1 MRVGGIM
8 SKLTLGQILLQK
20 GFVKPQDLKQAREV
34 QIANPQK
41 SLAEILISLNVTS
54 EINILSALAQRMN
67 VPLIEGAIFVTDTD
81 IIKLVPEKVARKH
94 TIIPY
99 KMDRNKLIVAM
110 RDPSNMDAAED
121 IKMASGMDI
130 GFVLATAP
138 AINDAIEKYYANVTA
153 QKMAEDISQQE
164 AQEQAQ
170 NANNELD
177 DRVDSAPIVKMLNT
191 LVQQAFVTHASDIHI
206 EPFRDTVIIRM
217 RIDGALQEYMRI
229 TPSAHK
235 SLITRIKILSN
246 MNIAEKRIPLD
257 GRFDYTFEGELID
270 IRVSTLPTT
279 YGEKAVLRLLGT
291 AMGQDVKL
299 TDLGMLPENAEK
311 FMRVCEAP
319 NGVVLVTGPTGSGKS
334 TTLYTVLQDL
344 NKPTVNVTTIE
355 DPVEK
360 KVFGINQVQTN
371 HKAGLDFASALRSI
385 LRQDPDVVMIG
396 EIRDNETADIAM
408 RAAITGHLVLST
420 LHTNDAVSTIARLID
435 MDVPPYLVA
444 AALNGVLAQRLVRKL
459 CPKCKQKV
467 EVTEAQRNIL
477 KDPTLKECYGPV
489 GCPNCSFTGYKGR
502 TSIHEVLVVDVT
514 LRELITKNATTE
526 ELREYAQKSGMIF
539 MDENVRLKIKEG
551 ITSVDEYM
559 RTIYTV

>member
-1 MRVGGIM
+1 M

-20 GFVKPQDLKQAREV
+20 GFVKPDDLKQARNI
-34 QIANPQK
+34 QIQNPSK

-54 EINILSALAQRMN
+54 EVNILTALAERMN
-67 VPLIEGAIFVTDTD
+67 VQLLEGAIFVTDTD
-81 IIKLVPEKVARKH
+81 IIKRVPEKIARKH

-99 KMDRNKLIVAM
+99 KIDKNKLIVAM
-110 RDPSNMDAAED
+110 RDPSNMDTIED
-121 IKMASGMDI
+121 IKMAAGMDI
-130 GFVLATAP
+130 GFVLATSS

-153 QKMAEDISQQE
+153 QKMADDMSQE
-164 AQEQAQ
+164 EQQDAATQ
-170 NANNELD
+170 AANELD

-191 LVQQAFVTHASDIHI
+191 LVQQAYVTHASDIHI

-229 TPSAHK
+229 SPSAHK

-291 AMGQDVKL
+291 AMGNDVKL

-385 LRQDPDVVMIG
+385 LRQDPDIVMIG

-459 CPKCKQKV
+459 CPKCKKKV
-467 EVTEAQRNIL
+467 EVTEAQKNIL
-477 KDPTLKECYGPV
+477 KDHSITEAYGPV

-502 TSIHEVLVVDVT
+502 TSIHEVLTVDT
-514 LRELITKNATTE
+514 GLRELITKNATTE
-526 ELREYAQKSGMIF
+526 ELREYARKNGMIF
-539 MDENVRLKIKEG
+539 MDENVRIKIKEG
-551 ITSVDEYM
+551 VTSVDEYM
-559 RTIYTV
+559 RTIYTI

>member
-1 MRVGGIM
+1 M

-20 GFVKPQDLKQAREV
+20 GFVKPDDLKQARNV
-34 QIANPQK
+34 QIQNPSK

-54 EINILSALAQRMN
+54 EVNILTALAERMN
-67 VPLIEGAIFVTDTD
+67 VPLLEGAIYVTDTD
-81 IIKLVPEKVARKH
+81 IIKRVPEKIARKH

-99 KMDRNKLIVAM
+99 KIDKNKLIVAM
-110 RDPSNMDAAED
+110 RDPSNMDTIED
-121 IKMASGMDI
+121 IKMAAGMDI
-130 GFVLATAP
+130 GFVLATSA

-153 QKMAEDISQQE
+153 QKMADDMTQE
-164 AQEQAQ
+164 EQDAAAQA
-170 NANNELD
+170 ANELD

-191 LVQQAFVTHASDIHI
+191 LVQQAYVTHASDIHI

-229 TPSAHK
+229 SPSAHK

-291 AMGQDVKL
+291 AMGTDVKL

-311 FMRVCEAP
+311 FMRICEAP

-385 LRQDPDVVMIG
+385 LRQDPDIVMIG

-444 AALNGVLAQRLVRKL
+444 AAMNGVLAQRLVRRL
-459 CPKCKQKV
+459 CPKCKKKV
-467 EVTEAQRNIL
+467 EVTEAQKNIL
-477 KDPTLKECYGPV
+477 KDHSITEAYGPV

-502 TSIHEVLVVDVT
+502 TSIHEVLTIDT
-514 LRELITKNATTE
+514 GLRELITKNATTE
-526 ELREYAQKSGMIF
+526 ELREYAKKSGMIF
-539 MDENVRLKIKEG
+539 MDENVRIKIKEG
-551 ITSVDEYM
+551 VTSVDEYM
-559 RTIYTV
+559 RTIYTI

>member
-1 MRVGGIM
+1 M
-8 SKLTLGQILLQK
+8 T
-20 GFVKPQDLKQAREV
+20 
-34 QIANPQK
+34 NPSK
-41 SLAEILISLNVTS
+41 SLAEILISLNVTT
-54 EINILSALAQRMN
+54 ELNILSALSERMN
-67 VPLIEGAIFVTDTD
+67 VPLLEGAIFITDTD
-81 IIKLVPEKVARKH
+81 IIKLVSEKVARKY

-99 KMDRNKLIVAM
+99 KLEKNKLIIAM
-110 RDPSNMDAAED
+110 RDPSNMDAIED
-121 IKMASGMDI
+121 IKMASGKDI
-130 GFVLATAP
+130 GFVLATSA
-138 AINDAIEKYYANVTA
+138 AIGDAIEKYYANVTA
-153 QKMAEDISQQE
+153 QKMADDMTQE
-164 AQEQAQ
+164 EEE
-170 NANNELD
+170 NNVNQVNEMD

-191 LVQQAFVTHASDIHI
+191 LIQQAFSTHASDIHI

-229 TPSAHK
+229 SPSAHRN
-235 SLITRIKILSN
+235 LITRIKILSN

-257 GRFDYTFEGELID
+257 GRFDYTFDGELID

-291 AMGQDVKL
+291 AMGSDVKL
-299 TDLGMLPENAEK
+299 TDLGMLPQNAEK

-385 LRQDPDVVMIG
+385 LRQDPDIVMIG

-420 LHTNDAVSTIARLID
+420 LHTNDAVSTVARLID
-435 MDVPPYLVA
+435 MEVPPYLVA
-444 AALNGVLAQRLVRKL
+444 AALNGVLAQRLVRRL
-459 CPKCKQKV
+459 CPKCKTKV
-467 EVTEAQRNIL
+467 QVTEAQKNIL
-477 KDPTLKECYGPV
+477 KDHSITECYGPV

-502 TSIHEVLVVDVT
+502 TSIHEVLTVDVG

-526 ELREYAQKSGMIF
+526 ELREYAKKTGMIF
-539 MDENVRLKIKEG
+539 MDENVRIKIKEG
-551 ITSVDEYM
+551 VTSIDEYM
-559 RTIYTV
+559 RTIYSI

>member
-1 MRVGGIM
+1 M

-20 GFVKPQDLKQAREV
+20 GFVKPDDLKKARNI
-34 QIANPQK
+34 QIQNPSK

-54 EINILSALAQRMN
+54 EVNILTALAERMN
-67 VPLIEGAIFVTDTD
+67 VQLIEGAIYVTDTD
-81 IIKLVPEKVARKH
+81 IIKRVPEKIARKH

-99 KMDRNKLIVAM
+99 KIDKNKLIVAM
-110 RDPSNMDAAED
+110 RDPSNMDTVED
-121 IKMASGMDI
+121 IKMAAGMDI
-130 GFVLATAP
+130 GFVLATES

-153 QKMAEDISQQE
+153 QRMADDMSQEEQDAA
-164 AQEQAQ
+164 AQA
-170 NANNELD
+170 ANELD

-191 LVQQAFVTHASDIHI
+191 LVQQAYVTHASDIHI

-229 TPSAHK
+229 SPSAHK

-291 AMGQDVKL
+291 AMGTDVKL

-344 NKPTVNVTTIE
+344 NKPTVNITTIE

-385 LRQDPDVVMIG
+385 LRQDPDIVMIG

-444 AALNGVLAQRLVRKL
+444 AAMNGVLAQRLVRKL
-459 CPKCKQKV
+459 CPKCKKKV
-467 EVTEAQRNIL
+467 EVTEAQKNIL
-477 KDPTLKECYGPV
+477 KDHTITEAYGPV

-502 TSIHEVLVVDVT
+502 TSIHEVLTVDT
-514 LRELITKNATTE
+514 GLRELITKNATTE
-526 ELREYAQKSGMIF
+526 ELREYAKNKGMIF
-539 MDENVRLKIKEG
+539 MDENVRIKIKEG
-551 ITSVDEYM
+551 LTSVDEYM
-559 RTIYTV
+559 RTIYTI

>member
-1 MRVGGIM
+1 M

-20 GFVKPQDLKQAREV
+20 HFVKPQELKQARDI
-34 QIANPQK
+34 QMSNPSK

-54 EINILSALAQRMN
+54 EVNILTALAERMN
-67 VPLIEGAIFVTDTD
+67 VPLLEGTIYVTDTD
-81 IIKLVPEKVARKH
+81 IIKRVPEKIARKY

-99 KMDRNKLIVAM
+99 KIDKNKLIVAM

-121 IKMASGMDI
+121 IKMAAGMDI
-130 GFVLATAP
+130 GFVLATST

-153 QKMAEDISQQE
+153 QKMADDMTQEEQQDAA
-164 AQEQAQ
+164 AQA
-170 NANNELD
+170 ANELD

-191 LVQQAFVTHASDIHI
+191 LVQQAYVTHASDIHI

-229 TPSAHK
+229 SPSAHK

-291 AMGQDVKL
+291 AMGNDVKL

-385 LRQDPDVVMIG
+385 LRQDPDIVMIG

-420 LHTNDAVSTIARLID
+420 LHTNDACSTIARLVD

-444 AALNGVLAQRLVRKL
+444 AAMNGILAQRLVRKL
-459 CPKCKQKV
+459 CPKCKKLV
-467 EVTEAQRNIL
+467 EVTEAQKNIL
-477 KDPTLKECYGPV
+477 KDHTITEAYGPV
-489 GCPNCSFTGYKGR
+489 GCPDCSFTGYKGR
-502 TSIHEVLVVDVT
+502 TSIHEVLVVDT
-514 LRELITKNATTE
+514 GLRELITKNATTE
-526 ELREYAQKSGMIF
+526 ELREYSARNGMIF
-539 MDENVRLKIKEG
+539 MDENVRIKIKEG
-551 ITSVDEYM
+551 VTSVEEYM
-559 RTIYTV
+559 RTIYTI

>member
-1 MRVGGIM
+1 M

-20 GFVKPQDLKQAREV
+20 GFVKPDDLKQARNV
-34 QIANPQK
+34 QIQNPSK

-54 EINILSALAQRMN
+54 EVNILTALAERMN
-67 VPLIEGAIFVTDTD
+67 VQLLEGAIYVTDTD
-81 IIKLVPEKVARKH
+81 IIKRVPEKIARKH

-99 KMDRNKLIVAM
+99 KIDKNKLIVAM
-110 RDPSNMDAAED
+110 RDPSNMDTIED
-121 IKMASGMDI
+121 IKMAAGMDI
-130 GFVLATAP
+130 GFVLATSA

-153 QKMAEDISQQE
+153 QKMADDMSQEEQDAA
-164 AQEQAQ
+164 AQA
-170 NANNELD
+170 ANELLD

-191 LVQQAFVTHASDIHI
+191 LVQQAYVTHASDIHI

-229 TPSAHK
+229 SPSAHK

-291 AMGQDVKL
+291 AMGTDVKL

-385 LRQDPDVVMIG
+385 LRQDPDIVMIG

-444 AALNGVLAQRLVRKL
+444 AAMNGVLAQRLVRKL
-459 CPKCKQKV
+459 CPKCKKKV
-467 EVTEAQRNIL
+467 EVTEAQKNIL
-477 KDPTLKECYGPV
+477 KDHSIKEAYGPV

-502 TSIHEVLVVDVT
+502 TSIHEVLTVDT
-514 LRELITKNATTE
+514 GLRELITKNATTE
-526 ELREYAQKSGMIF
+526 ELREYAKKTGMIF
-539 MDENVRLKIKEG
+539 MDENVRIKIKEG
-551 ITSVDEYM
+551 VTSVDEYM
-559 RTIYTV
+559 RTIYTI

>member
-1 MRVGGIM
+1 M

-20 GFVKPQDLKQAREV
+20 GFVKPDDLKQARNV
-34 QIANPQK
+34 QIQNPSK

-54 EINILSALAQRMN
+54 EVNILTALAERMN
-67 VPLIEGAIFVTDTD
+67 VQLLEGAIYVTDTD
-81 IIKLVPEKVARKH
+81 IIKRVPEKIARKH

-99 KMDRNKLIVAM
+99 KIDKNKLIVAM
-110 RDPSNMDAAED
+110 RDPSNMDTIED
-121 IKMASGMDI
+121 IKMAAGMDI
-130 GFVLATAP
+130 GFVLATSA

-153 QKMAEDISQQE
+153 QKMADDMSQEEQDAA
-164 AQEQAQ
+164 AQA
-170 NANNELD
+170 ANELLD

-191 LVQQAFVTHASDIHI
+191 LVQQAYVTHASDIHI

-229 TPSAHK
+229 SPSAHK

-291 AMGQDVKL
+291 AMGTDVKL

-385 LRQDPDVVMIG
+385 LRQDPDIVMIG

-444 AALNGVLAQRLVRKL
+444 AAMNGVLAQRLVRRL
-459 CPKCKQKV
+459 CPKCKKKV
-467 EVTEAQRNIL
+467 EVTEAQKNIL
-477 KDPTLKECYGPV
+477 KDHSIKEAYGPV

-502 TSIHEVLVVDVT
+502 TSIHEVLTVDT
-514 LRELITKNATTE
+514 GLRELITKNATTE
-526 ELREYAQKSGMIF
+526 ELREYAKKNGMIF
-539 MDENVRLKIKEG
+539 MDENVRIKIKEG
-551 ITSVDEYM
+551 VTSVDEYM
-559 RTIYTV
+559 RTIYTI

>member
-1 MRVGGIM
+1 M

-20 GFVKPQDLKQAREV
+20 GFVKPDDLKQARNV
-34 QIANPQK
+34 QIQNPSK

-54 EINILSALAQRMN
+54 EVNILTALAERMN
-67 VPLIEGAIFVTDTD
+67 VQLLEGAIYVTDTD
-81 IIKLVPEKVARKH
+81 IIKRVPEKIARKH

-99 KMDRNKLIVAM
+99 KIDKNKLIVAM
-110 RDPSNMDAAED
+110 RDPSNMDTIED
-121 IKMASGMDI
+121 IKMAAGMDI
-130 GFVLATAP
+130 GFVLATSS

-153 QKMAEDISQQE
+153 QKMADDMSQEEQQE
-164 AQEQAQ
+164 AAA
-170 NANNELD
+170 NAANELD

-191 LVQQAFVTHASDIHI
+191 LVQQAYVTHASDIHI

-229 TPSAHK
+229 SPSAHK

-291 AMGQDVKL
+291 AMGTDIKL

-385 LRQDPDVVMIG
+385 LRQDPDIVMIG

-444 AALNGVLAQRLVRKL
+444 AAMNGVLAQRLVRKL
-459 CPKCKQKV
+459 CPKCKKKV
-467 EVTEAQRNIL
+467 EVTEAQKNIL
-477 KDPTLKECYGPV
+477 KDHSIKEAYGPV

-502 TSIHEVLVVDVT
+502 TSIHEVLTVDT
-514 LRELITKNATTE
+514 GLRELITKNATTE
-526 ELREYAQKSGMIF
+526 ELREYAKKNGMIF
-539 MDENVRLKIKEG
+539 MDENVRIKIKEG
-551 ITSVDEYM
+551 VTSVDEYM
-559 RTIYTV
+559 RTIYTI

>member
-1 MRVGGIM
+1 M

-20 GFVKPQDLKQAREV
+20 GYVKPVDLKQAREV
-34 QIANPQK
+34 QIANPSK

-54 EINILSALAQRMN
+54 EVNILSALAERMN
-67 VPLIEGAIFVTDTD
+67 VPLLEGSIYVTDTD
-81 IIKLVPEKVARKH
+81 IIKRVPEKIARKH

-99 KMDRNKLIVAM
+99 KIDRNKLIVAM

-121 IKMASGMDI
+121 IKMAAGMDI
-130 GFVLATAP
+130 GFVLATES

-153 QKMAEDISQQE
+153 QKMADDINQEEQDAASQ
-164 AQEQAQ
+164 AA
-170 NANNELD
+170 NELD

-191 LVQQAFVTHASDIHI
+191 LVQQAYITHASDIHI

-229 TPSAHK
+229 SPSAHK

-291 AMGQDVKL
+291 AMGNDVKL

-385 LRQDPDVVMIG
+385 LRQDPDIVMIG

-444 AALNGVLAQRLVRKL
+444 AAMNGVLAQRLVRKL
-459 CPKCKQKV
+459 CPKCKKKV
-467 EVTEAQRNIL
+467 AVTEAQKNIL
-477 KDPTLKECYGPV
+477 KDHTITEAYAAV
-489 GCPNCSFTGYKGR
+489 GCPSCSFTGYKGR
-502 TSIHEVLVVDVT
+502 TSIHEVLTVDT
-514 LRELITKNATTE
+514 GLRELITKNATTE
-526 ELREYAQKSGMIF
+526 ELREYAAKNGMIF
-539 MDENVRLKIKEG
+539 MDENVRIKIREG
-551 ITSVDEYM
+551 LTSVDEYM
-559 RTIYTV
+559 RTIYTI

>member
-1 MRVGGIM
+1 M

-20 GFVKPQDLKQAREV
+20 GYVKPQDLKQARDV
-34 QIANPQK
+34 QIANPSK

-54 EINILSALAQRMN
+54 EVNILSALAERMN
-67 VPLIEGAIFVTDTD
+67 VPLIEGAIYVTDTD

-99 KMDRNKLIVAM
+99 KIDKNKLIVAM

-153 QKMAEDISQQE
+153 QKMADDMSSE
-164 AQEQAQ
+164 EQDAATQ
-170 NANNELD
+170 AANELD

-191 LVQQAFVTHASDIHI
+191 LVQQAYVTHASDIHI

-229 TPSAHK
+229 SPSAHK

-291 AMGQDVKL
+291 AMGNDVKL

-311 FMRVCEAP
+311 FMRICEAP

-385 LRQDPDVVMIG
+385 LRQDPDIVMIG

-444 AALNGVLAQRLVRKL
+444 AAMNGILAQRLVRRL
-459 CPKCKQKV
+459 CPKCKKKV
-467 EVTEAQRNIL
+467 PVTEAQKNIL
-477 KDPTLKECYGPV
+477 KDHSITEAYGPV

-502 TSIHEVLVVDVT
+502 TSIHEVLTVDT
-514 LRELITKNATTE
+514 GLRELITKNATTE
-526 ELREYAQKSGMIF
+526 ELRAYAQKQGMIF
-539 MDENVRLKIKEG
+539 MDENVRIKIKEG
-551 ITSVDEYM
+551 VTSVDEYM
-559 RTIYTV
+559 RTIYTI

>member
-1 MRVGGIM
+1 M

-20 GFVKPQDLKQAREV
+20 GFVKPQDLKQAREL
-34 QIANPQK
+34 QIANPSK
-41 SLAEILISLNVTS
+41 SLAEILISLNVTG
-54 EINILSALAQRMN
+54 EVNILSALAERMG
-67 VPLIEGAIFVTDTD
+67 VPLLEGSIFITDTD

-99 KMDRNKLIVAM
+99 KVDKNKLIVAM
-110 RDPSNMDAAED
+110 RDPSNMDAIED
-121 IKMASGMDI
+121 IKMASGMDV

-153 QKMAEDISQQE
+153 QKMADDMSQEEEQE
-164 AQEQAQ
+164 N
-170 NANNELD
+170 NANALNEMD

-191 LVQQAFVTHASDIHI
+191 LIQQAFTTHASDIHI
-206 EPFRDTVIIRM
+206 EPFRDTVLIRM

-229 TPSAHK
+229 SPSAHK
-235 SLITRIKILSN
+235 NLITRIKILSN

-257 GRFDYTFEGELID
+257 GRFDYTYEGELID

-291 AMGQDVKL
+291 AMGQDIKL
-299 TDLGMLPENAEK
+299 TDLGMLPQNAEK

-385 LRQDPDVVMIG
+385 LRQDPDIVMIG

-420 LHTNDAVSTIARLID
+420 LHTNDAVSTVARLID

-459 CPKCKQKV
+459 CPKCKKKV
-467 EVTEAQRNIL
+467 EVTPAQRNIL
-477 KDPTLKECYGPV
+477 KDPSITECYGPV

-502 TSIHEVLVVDVT
+502 TSIHEVLMVDT
-514 LRELITKNATTE
+514 GMRELITKNATTE
-526 ELREYAQKSGMIF
+526 ELRDYAKKEGMIF
-539 MDENVRLKIKEG
+539 MDENVRIKIKEG
-551 ITSVDEYM
+551 VTSVDEYM
-559 RTIYTV
+559 RTIYTI

>member
-1 MRVGGIM
+1 M

-20 GFVKPQDLKQAREV
+20 GYVKPQDLKQAREV
-34 QIANPQK
+34 QINNNKENK
-41 SLAEILISLNVTS
+41 SLAEILIALNVTS
-54 EINILSALAQRMN
+54 EENILRALAERMN
-67 VPLIEGAIFVTDTD
+67 VPLLEGTIYVTDTD
-81 IIKLVPEKVARKH
+81 IIKLVPEKLARKYLV
-94 TIIPY
+94 IPY
-99 KMDRNKLIVAM
+99 KIDRNKLIIAM
-110 RDPSNMDAAED
+110 RDPANMDALED
-121 IKMASGMDI
+121 IKMASGMEI
-130 GFVLATAP
+130 GFVLATSA
-138 AINDAIEKYYANVTA
+138 AINDAIEKYYANVKA
-153 QKMAEDISQQE
+153 QKMAEDMSQEDQSAA
-164 AQEQAQ
+164 AQA
-170 NANNELD
+170 ANELE

-229 TPSAHK
+229 SPSAHK

-291 AMGQDVKL
+291 AMGSDVKL

-385 LRQDPDVVMIG
+385 LRQDPDIVMIG

-444 AALNGVLAQRLVRKL
+444 AAMNGVLAQRLVRKL
-459 CPKCKQKV
+459 CPKCKKMQP
-467 EVTEAQRNIL
+467 VTEAQKNIL
-477 KDPTLKECYGPV
+477 KDHTITEAYAPV

-502 TSIHEVLVVDVT
+502 TSIHEVLTVDT
-514 LRELITKNATTE
+514 GLRELITKNATTE
-526 ELREYAQKSGMIF
+526 ELRAYAKEHGMIF

-551 ITSVDEYM
+551 ITSVEEYM
-559 RTIYTV
+559 RTIYTI

>member
-1 MRVGGIM
+1 M

-20 GFVKPQDLKQAREV
+20 GYVKPQDLKQARDV
-34 QIANPQK
+34 QVANPSK

-54 EINILSALAQRMN
+54 EVNILSALAERMN
-67 VPLIEGAIFVTDTD
+67 VPLLEGAIYVADTD

-99 KMDRNKLIVAM
+99 KIDKNKLIVAM

-121 IKMASGMDI
+121 IKMAAGMDI

-153 QKMAEDISQQE
+153 QKMADDMAGEEQQDAA
-164 AQEQAQ
+164 AQA
-170 NANNELD
+170 ANELD

-191 LVQQAFVTHASDIHI
+191 LVQQAYVTHASDIHI

-229 TPSAHK
+229 SPAAHK

-291 AMGQDVKL
+291 AMGQDIKL

-385 LRQDPDVVMIG
+385 LRQDPDIVMIG

-444 AALNGVLAQRLVRKL
+444 AAMNGVLAQRLVRKL

-467 EVTEAQRNIL
+467 QVTEAQKNIL
-477 KDPTLKECYGPV
+477 KDHSITEAYGPV

-502 TSIHEVLVVDVT
+502 TSIHEVLMLDT
-514 LRELITKNATTE
+514 GMREMITKNATTE
-526 ELREYAQKSGMIF
+526 ELREYAKKTGMIF
-539 MDENVRLKIKEG
+539 MDENVRIKIKEG
-551 ITSVDEYM
+551 VTSVEEYM
-559 RTIYTV
+559 RTIYTI

>member
-1 MRVGGIM
+1 M

-20 GFVKPQDLKQAREV
+20 GFVKPDDLKQARNV
-34 QIANPQK
+34 QIQNPSK

-54 EINILSALAQRMN
+54 EVNILTALAERMN
-67 VPLIEGAIFVTDTD
+67 VQLLEGAIYVTDTD
-81 IIKLVPEKVARKH
+81 IIKRVPEKIARKH

-99 KMDRNKLIVAM
+99 KIDKNKLIVAM
-110 RDPSNMDAAED
+110 RDPSNMDTIED
-121 IKMASGMDI
+121 IKMAAGMDI
-130 GFVLATAP
+130 GFVLATSS

-153 QKMAEDISQQE
+153 QKMADDMSQEEQQDAA
-164 AQEQAQ
+164 AQA
-170 NANNELD
+170 ANELD

-191 LVQQAFVTHASDIHI
+191 LVQQAYVTHASDIHI

-229 TPSAHK
+229 SPSAHK

-291 AMGQDVKL
+291 AMGADVKL

-385 LRQDPDVVMIG
+385 LRQDPDIVMIG

-444 AALNGVLAQRLVRKL
+444 AAMNGVLAQRLVRKL
-459 CPKCKQKV
+459 CPKCKKKV
-467 EVTEAQRNIL
+467 EVTEAQKNIL
-477 KDPTLKECYGPV
+477 KDHSIKEAYGPV

-502 TSIHEVLVVDVT
+502 TSIHEVLTVDT
-514 LRELITKNATTE
+514 GLRELITKNATTE
-526 ELREYAQKSGMIF
+526 ELREYARKTGMIF
-539 MDENVRLKIKEG
+539 MDENVRIKIKEG
-551 ITSVDEYM
+551 VTSVDEYM
-559 RTIYTV
+559 RTIYTI

>member
-1 MRVGGIM
+1 M

-20 GFVKPQDLKQAREV
+20 GYVKPQDLKQAREL
-34 QIANPQK
+34 QIANPSK
-41 SLAEILISLNVTS
+41 SLAEILISMNVTT
-54 EINILSALAQRMN
+54 ELNILSALSERMG
-67 VPLIEGAIFVTDTD
+67 VQLIEGSIFITDTD

-99 KMDRNKLIVAM
+99 KVDKNTLIVAM
-110 RDPSNMDAAED
+110 RDPSNMDAIED
-121 IKMASGMDI
+121 IKMASGMDV

-153 QKMAEDISQQE
+153 QKMADDMTPEEQQE
-164 AQEQAQ
+164 
-170 NANNELD
+170 NAANALNEMD

-191 LVQQAFVTHASDIHI
+191 LIQQAYTTHASDIHI
-206 EPFRDTVIIRM
+206 EPFRDTVLIRM

-229 TPSAHK
+229 SPSAHRN
-235 SLITRIKILSN
+235 LITRIKILSN

-291 AMGQDVKL
+291 AMGQDIKL
-299 TDLGMLPENAEK
+299 TDLGMLPQNAEK

-385 LRQDPDVVMIG
+385 LRQDPDIVMIG

-420 LHTNDAVSTIARLID
+420 LHTNDAVSTVARLID

-459 CPKCKQKV
+459 CPKCKKKI
-467 EVTEAQRNIL
+467 EVTPAQRNIL
-477 KDPTLKECYGPV
+477 KDPNLTECYGAV

-502 TSIHEVLVVDVT
+502 TSIHEVLVVDT
-514 LRELITKNATTE
+514 GMRELITKNATTE
-526 ELREYAQKSGMIF
+526 ELREYAKKEGMIF
-539 MDENVRLKIKEG
+539 MDENVRIKIREG
-551 ITSVDEYM
+551 VTSVDEYM
-559 RTIYTV
+559 RTIYTI

>member
-1 MRVGGIM
+1 M

-20 GFVKPQDLKQAREV
+20 GYVKPQDLKQAREL
-34 QIANPQK
+34 QIANPSK
-41 SLAEILISLNVTS
+41 SLAEILISMNVTT
-54 EINILSALAQRMN
+54 ELNILSALSERMG
-67 VPLIEGAIFVTDTD
+67 VQLIEGSIFITDTD

-99 KMDRNKLIVAM
+99 KVDKNKLIVAM
-110 RDPSNMDAAED
+110 RDPSNMDAIED
-121 IKMASGMDI
+121 IKMASGMDV

-153 QKMAEDISQQE
+153 QKMADDMTQEEQQE
-164 AQEQAQ
+164 
-170 NANNELD
+170 NAANALNEMD

-191 LVQQAFVTHASDIHI
+191 LIQQAYTTHASDIHI
-206 EPFRDTVIIRM
+206 EPFRDTVLIRM

-229 TPSAHK
+229 SPSAHRN
-235 SLITRIKILSN
+235 LITRIKILSN

-291 AMGQDVKL
+291 AMGQDIKL
-299 TDLGMLPENAEK
+299 TDLGMLPQNAEK

-385 LRQDPDVVMIG
+385 LRQDPDIVMIG

-420 LHTNDAVSTIARLID
+420 LHTNDAVSTVARLID

-459 CPKCKQKV
+459 CPKCKKKI
-467 EVTEAQRNIL
+467 EVTPAQRNIL
-477 KDPTLKECYGPV
+477 KDPNLTECYGAV

-502 TSIHEVLVVDVT
+502 TSIHEVLVVDT
-514 LRELITKNATTE
+514 GMRELITKNATTE
-526 ELREYAQKSGMIF
+526 ELREYAKKEGMIF
-539 MDENVRLKIKEG
+539 MDENVRIKIREG
-551 ITSVDEYM
+551 VTSVDEYM
-559 RTIYTV
+559 RTIYTI

>member
-1 MRVGGIM
+1 M

-20 GFVKPQDLKQAREV
+20 GYVKPEHLKQAREV
-34 QIANPQK
+34 QIANPSK
-41 SLAEILISLNVTS
+41 SLAEILISLNVTA
-54 EINILSALAQRMN
+54 EINILTALSERMN
-67 VPLIEGAIFVTDTD
+67 VPLVEGTIYLNDTD

-94 TIIPY
+94 VILPY
-99 KMDRNKLIVAM
+99 KEENGKLIIAM

-121 IKMASGMDI
+121 VKMASGKEV
-130 GFVLATAP
+130 GFVLATEAS
-138 AINDAIEKYYANVTA
+138 ILDAIDKYYASATV
-153 QKMAEDISQQE
+153 QKMADDLNEEEESQN
-164 AQEQAQ
+164 Q
-170 NANNELD
+170 NVSDVD

-191 LVQQAFVTHASDIHI
+191 LVQQAYITHASDIHI
-206 EPFRDTVIIRM
+206 EPFRETVIIRM

-229 TPSAHK
+229 TPATHK

-257 GRFDYTFEGELID
+257 GRFDYTFDGQLID

-291 AMGQDVKL
+291 AMGSDIKL
-299 TDLGMLPENAEK
+299 TDLGMLPQNVEK
-311 FMRVCEAP
+311 FTKVCDAP

-444 AALNGVLAQRLVRKL
+444 AALNGVLAQRLIRKL
-459 CPKCKQKV
+459 CPKCKKIV
-467 EVTEAQRNIL
+467 EVTDAQRATLHDPNL
-477 KDPTLKECYGPV
+477 KQAYGPV
-489 GCPNCSFTGYKGR
+489 GCPNCGFTGYKGR
-502 TSIHEVLVVDVT
+502 TSIHEVLMVDT
-514 LRELITKNATTE
+514 QLRDMITKNCTTE
-526 ELREYAQKSGMIF
+526 ELREYAKKSGMIF
-539 MDENVRLKIKEG
+539 MDENVRIKIREG
-551 ITSVDEYM
+551 VTSIEEYM
-559 RTIYTV
+559 RTIYTIG

>member
-1 MRVGGIM
+1 M

-20 GFVKPQDLKQAREV
+20 GYVKPQDLKQAREL
-34 QIANPQK
+34 QIANPSK
-41 SLAEILISLNVTS
+41 SLAEILISMNVTT
-54 EINILSALAQRMN
+54 ELNILSALSERMG
-67 VPLIEGAIFVTDTD
+67 VQLIEGSIFITDTD

-99 KMDRNKLIVAM
+99 KVDKNKLIVAM
-110 RDPSNMDAAED
+110 RDPSNMDAIED
-121 IKMASGMDI
+121 IKMASGMDV

-153 QKMAEDISQQE
+153 QKMADDMTQEEQQE
-164 AQEQAQ
+164 
-170 NANNELD
+170 NAANALNEMD

-191 LVQQAFVTHASDIHI
+191 LIQQAYTTHASDIHI
-206 EPFRDTVIIRM
+206 EPFRDTVLIRM

-229 TPSAHK
+229 SPSAHRN
-235 SLITRIKILSN
+235 LITRIKILSN

-299 TDLGMLPENAEK
+299 TDLGMLPQNAEK

-385 LRQDPDVVMIG
+385 LRQDPDIVMIG

-420 LHTNDAVSTIARLID
+420 LHTNDAVSTVARLID

-459 CPKCKQKV
+459 CPKCKKKI
-467 EVTEAQRNIL
+467 EVTPAQRNIL
-477 KDPTLKECYGPV
+477 KDPNLTECYGAV

-502 TSIHEVLVVDVT
+502 TSIHEVLVVDT
-514 LRELITKNATTE
+514 GMRELITKNATTE
-526 ELREYAQKSGMIF
+526 ELREYAKKEGMIF
-539 MDENVRLKIKEG
+539 MDENVRIKIREG
-551 ITSVDEYM
+551 VTSVDEYM
-559 RTIYTV
+559 RTIYTI

>member
-1 MRVGGIM
+1 M

-20 GFVKPQDLKQAREV
+20 GYVKPQDLKQARDV
-34 QIANPQK
+34 QIANPSK

-54 EINILSALAQRMN
+54 EVNILSALAERMN
-67 VPLIEGAIFVTDTD
+67 VPLIEGAIYVTDTD

-99 KMDRNKLIVAM
+99 KIDKNKLIVAM

-153 QKMAEDISQQE
+153 QKMADDMSSE
-164 AQEQAQ
+164 EQDAATQ
-170 NANNELD
+170 AANELD

-191 LVQQAFVTHASDIHI
+191 LVQQAYVTHASDIHI

-229 TPSAHK
+229 SPSAHK

-291 AMGQDVKL
+291 AMGNDVKL

-311 FMRVCEAP
+311 FMRICEAP

-385 LRQDPDVVMIG
+385 LRQDPDIVMIG

-444 AALNGVLAQRLVRKL
+444 AAMNGVLAQRLVRKL
-459 CPKCKQKV
+459 CPKCKKKV
-467 EVTEAQRNIL
+467 EVTEAQKNIL
-477 KDPTLKECYGPV
+477 KDHSITEAYGPV

-502 TSIHEVLVVDVT
+502 TSIHEVLTVDT
-514 LRELITKNATTE
+514 GLRELITKNATTE
-526 ELREYAQKSGMIF
+526 ELRAYAQKQGMIF
-539 MDENVRLKIKEG
+539 MDENVRIKIKEG
-551 ITSVDEYM
+551 VTSVDEYM
-559 RTIYTV
+559 RTIYTI

>member
-1 MRVGGIM
+1 M

-20 GFVKPQDLKQAREV
+20 GFVKPADLKQAREV
-34 QIANPQK
+34 QIANPSK

-54 EINILSALAQRMN
+54 EVNILSALAERMN
-67 VPLIEGAIFVTDTD
+67 VPLIEGAIYVTDTD

-99 KMDRNKLIVAM
+99 KIDKNKLIVAM

-121 IKMASGMDI
+121 IKMAAGMDI
-130 GFVLATAP
+130 GFVLATEP

-153 QKMAEDISQQE
+153 QKMAEDMNAEEQS
-164 AQEQAQ
+164 AQAQ
-170 NANNELD
+170 AANELD

-191 LVQQAFVTHASDIHI
+191 LIQQAYVTHASDIHI

-229 TPSAHK
+229 SPSAHK

-291 AMGQDVKL
+291 AMGTDVKL

-385 LRQDPDVVMIG
+385 LRQDPDIVMIG

-420 LHTNDAVSTIARLID
+420 LHTNDAVSTIARLVD

-444 AALNGVLAQRLVRKL
+444 AAMNGILAQRLVRKL
-459 CPKCKQKV
+459 CPKCKKKV
-467 EVTEAQRNIL
+467 EVTEAQKNIL
-477 KDPTLKECYGPV
+477 KDHTITEAYGPV

-502 TSIHEVLVVDVT
+502 TSIHEVLVIDT
-514 LRELITKNATTE
+514 GMREMITKNATTE
-526 ELREYAQKSGMIF
+526 ELREYAKSTGMIF
-539 MDENVRLKIKEG
+539 MDENVRIKIKEG
-551 ITSVDEYM
+551 VTSVDEYM
-559 RTIYTV
+559 RTIYTI

>member
-1 MRVGGIM
+1 M

-20 GFVKPQDLKQAREV
+20 GFVKPDDLKQARNV
-34 QIANPQK
+34 QIQNPSK

-54 EINILSALAQRMN
+54 EVNILTALAERMN
-67 VPLIEGAIFVTDTD
+67 VQLLEGAIYVTDTD
-81 IIKLVPEKVARKH
+81 IIKRVPEKIARKH

-99 KMDRNKLIVAM
+99 KIDKNKLIVAM
-110 RDPSNMDAAED
+110 RDPSNMDTIED
-121 IKMASGMDI
+121 IKLAAGMDI
-130 GFVLATAP
+130 GFVLATSS

-153 QKMAEDISQQE
+153 QKMADDMSQEEQQE
-164 AQEQAQ
+164 AAA
-170 NANNELD
+170 NAANELD

-191 LVQQAFVTHASDIHI
+191 LVQQAYVTHASDIHI

-229 TPSAHK
+229 SPSAHK

-291 AMGQDVKL
+291 AMGTDVKL

-385 LRQDPDVVMIG
+385 LRQDPDIVMIG

-444 AALNGVLAQRLVRKL
+444 AAMNGVLAQRLVRKL
-459 CPKCKQKV
+459 CPKCKKKV
-467 EVTEAQRNIL
+467 EVTEAQKNIL
-477 KDPTLKECYGPV
+477 KDHSIKEAYGPV

-502 TSIHEVLVVDVT
+502 TSIHEVLTVDT
-514 LRELITKNATTE
+514 GLRELITKNATTE
-526 ELREYAQKSGMIF
+526 ELREYARKNGMIF
-539 MDENVRLKIKEG
+539 MDENVRIKIKEG
-551 ITSVDEYM
+551 VTSVDEYM
-559 RTIYTV
+559 RTIYTI

>member
-1 MRVGGIM
+1 M

-20 GFVKPQDLKQAREV
+20 GYVKPQDLKQARDV
-34 QIANPQK
+34 QIANPSK

-54 EINILSALAQRMN
+54 EVNILSALAERMN
-67 VPLIEGAIFVTDTD
+67 VPLIEGAIYVTDTD

-99 KMDRNKLIVAM
+99 KIDKNKLIVAM

-153 QKMAEDISQQE
+153 QKMADDMSSE
-164 AQEQAQ
+164 EQDAATQ
-170 NANNELD
+170 AANELD

-191 LVQQAFVTHASDIHI
+191 LVQQAYVTHASDIHI

-229 TPSAHK
+229 SPSAHK

-291 AMGQDVKL
+291 AMGNDVKL

-311 FMRVCEAP
+311 FMRICEAP

-385 LRQDPDVVMIG
+385 LRQDPDIVMIG

-444 AALNGVLAQRLVRKL
+444 AAMNGVLAQRLVRKL
-459 CPKCKQKV
+459 CPKCKKKV
-467 EVTEAQRNIL
+467 EVTEAQKNIL
-477 KDPTLKECYGPV
+477 KDHSITEAYGPV

-502 TSIHEVLVVDVT
+502 TSIHEVLTVDT
-514 LRELITKNATTE
+514 GLRELITKNATTE
-526 ELREYAQKSGMIF
+526 ELRAYAQKKGMIF
-539 MDENVRLKIKEG
+539 MDENVRIKIKEG
-551 ITSVDEYM
+551 VTSVDEYM
-559 RTIYTV
+559 RTIYTI

>member
-1 MRVGGIM
+1 M

-20 GFVKPQDLKQAREV
+20 GFVKPDDLKQARNV
-34 QIANPQK
+34 QIQNPSK

-54 EINILSALAQRMN
+54 EVNILTALAERMN
-67 VPLIEGAIFVTDTD
+67 VQLLEGAIYVTDTD
-81 IIKLVPEKVARKH
+81 IIKRVPEKIARKH

-99 KMDRNKLIVAM
+99 KIDKNKLIVAM
-110 RDPSNMDAAED
+110 RDPSNMDTIED
-121 IKMASGMDI
+121 IKMAAGMDI
-130 GFVLATAP
+130 GFVLATSS

-153 QKMAEDISQQE
+153 QKMADDMSQEEQDAA
-164 AQEQAQ
+164 AQA
-170 NANNELD
+170 ANELD

-191 LVQQAFVTHASDIHI
+191 LVQQAYVTHASDIHI

-229 TPSAHK
+229 SPSAHK

-291 AMGQDVKL
+291 AMGTDVKL

-385 LRQDPDVVMIG
+385 LRQDPDIVMIG

-444 AALNGVLAQRLVRKL
+444 AAMNGVLAQRLVRKL
-459 CPKCKQKV
+459 CPKCKKKV
-467 EVTEAQRNIL
+467 EVTEAQKNIL
-477 KDPTLKECYGPV
+477 KDHSIKEAYGPV

-502 TSIHEVLVVDVT
+502 TSIHEVLTVDT
-514 LRELITKNATTE
+514 GLRELITKNATTE
-526 ELREYAQKSGMIF
+526 ELREYAKKNGMIF
-539 MDENVRLKIKEG
+539 MDENVRIKIKEG
-551 ITSVDEYM
+551 VTSVDEYM
-559 RTIYTV
+559 RTIYTI

>member
-1 MRVGGIM
+1 M

-20 GFVKPQDLKQAREV
+20 GFVKPDDLKQARNV
-34 QIANPQK
+34 QIQNPSK

-54 EINILSALAQRMN
+54 EVNILTALAERMN
-67 VPLIEGAIFVTDTD
+67 VQLLEGAIYVTDTD
-81 IIKLVPEKVARKH
+81 IIKRVPEKIARKH

-99 KMDRNKLIVAM
+99 KIDKNKLIVAM
-110 RDPSNMDAAED
+110 RDPSNMDAIED
-121 IKMASGMDI
+121 IKMAAGMDI
-130 GFVLATAP
+130 GFVLATSS

-153 QKMAEDISQQE
+153 QKMADDMSQEEQQE
-164 AQEQAQ
+164 AAA
-170 NANNELD
+170 NATNELD

-191 LVQQAFVTHASDIHI
+191 LVQQAYVTHASDIHI

-229 TPSAHK
+229 SPAAHK

-291 AMGQDVKL
+291 AMGTDVKL

-385 LRQDPDVVMIG
+385 LRQDPDIVMIG

-444 AALNGVLAQRLVRKL
+444 AAMNGVLAQRLVRKL
-459 CPKCKQKV
+459 CPKCKKKV
-467 EVTEAQRNIL
+467 EVTEAQKNIL
-477 KDPTLKECYGPV
+477 KDHSIKEAYGPV

-502 TSIHEVLVVDVT
+502 TSIHEVLTVDT
-514 LRELITKNATTE
+514 GLRELITKNATTE
-526 ELREYAQKSGMIF
+526 ELREYARKNGMIF
-539 MDENVRLKIKEG
+539 MDENVRIKIKEG
-551 ITSVDEYM
+551 VTSVDEYM
-559 RTIYTV
+559 RTIYTI

>member
-1 MRVGGIM
+1 M

-20 GFVKPQDLKQAREV
+20 GFVKPDDLKQARNV
-34 QIANPQK
+34 QIQNPSK

-54 EINILSALAQRMN
+54 EVNILTALAERMN
-67 VPLIEGAIFVTDTD
+67 VPLLEGAIYVTDTD
-81 IIKLVPEKVARKH
+81 VIKRVPEKIARKH

-99 KMDRNKLIVAM
+99 KIDKNKLIVAM
-110 RDPSNMDAAED
+110 RDPSNMDTIED
-121 IKMASGMDI
+121 IKMAAGMDI
-130 GFVLATAP
+130 GFVLATSS

-153 QKMAEDISQQE
+153 QKMADDMTQE
-164 AQEQAQ
+164 EQDAAAQA
-170 NANNELD
+170 ANELD

-191 LVQQAFVTHASDIHI
+191 LVQQAYVTHASDIHI

-229 TPSAHK
+229 SPSAHK

-291 AMGQDVKL
+291 AMGTDVKL

-311 FMRVCEAP
+311 FMRICEAP

-385 LRQDPDVVMIG
+385 LRQDPDIIMIG

-444 AALNGVLAQRLVRKL
+444 AAMNGVLAQRLVRKL
-459 CPKCKQKV
+459 CPKCKKKV
-467 EVTEAQRNIL
+467 EVTEAQKNIL
-477 KDPTLKECYGPV
+477 KDHSITEAYGPV

-502 TSIHEVLVVDVT
+502 TSIHEVLTIDT
-514 LRELITKNATTE
+514 GLRELITKNATME
-526 ELREYAQKSGMIF
+526 ELREYAKKSGMIF
-539 MDENVRLKIKEG
+539 MDENVRIKIKEG
-551 ITSVDEYM
+551 VTSVDEYM
-559 RTIYTV
+559 RTIYTI

>member
-1 MRVGGIM
+1 M

-20 GFVKPQDLKQAREV
+20 GFVKPDDLKQARNI
-34 QIANPQK
+34 QIQNPSK
-41 SLAEILISLNVTS
+41 SLAEILISMNVTS
-54 EINILSALAQRMN
+54 EVNILTALAERMN
-67 VPLIEGAIFVTDTD
+67 VQLLEGAIYVTDTD
-81 IIKLVPEKVARKH
+81 IIKRVPEKIARKH

-99 KMDRNKLIVAM
+99 KIDKNKLIVAM
-110 RDPSNMDAAED
+110 RDPSNMDTVED
-121 IKMASGMDI
+121 IKMAAGMDI
-130 GFVLATAP
+130 GFVLATES

-153 QKMAEDISQQE
+153 QRMADDMSQEEQDAA
-164 AQEQAQ
+164 AQA
-170 NANNELD
+170 ANELD

-191 LVQQAFVTHASDIHI
+191 LVQQAYVTHASDIHI

-229 TPSAHK
+229 SPSAHK

-291 AMGQDVKL
+291 AMGTDVKL

-385 LRQDPDVVMIG
+385 LRQDPDIVMIG

-444 AALNGVLAQRLVRKL
+444 AAMNGVLAQRLVRKL
-459 CPKCKQKV
+459 CPKCKKKV
-467 EVTEAQRNIL
+467 EVTEAQKNIL
-477 KDPTLKECYGPV
+477 RDHTITEAYGPV

-502 TSIHEVLVVDVT
+502 TSIHEVLTVDT
-514 LRELITKNATTE
+514 GLRELITKNATTE
-526 ELREYAQKSGMIF
+526 ELREYAKKNGMIF
-539 MDENVRLKIKEG
+539 MDENVRIKIKEG
-551 ITSVDEYM
+551 VTSVDEYM
-559 RTIYTV
+559 RTIYTI

>member
-1 MRVGGIM
+1 M

-20 GFVKPQDLKQAREV
+20 GFVKPQDLKQAREL
-34 QIANPQK
+34 QIANPSK

-54 EINILSALAQRMN
+54 EVNILSALSERMN
-67 VPLIEGAIFVTDTD
+67 VPLLEGAIFITDTD

-94 TIIPY
+94 NIIPY
-99 KMDRNKLIVAM
+99 KVDKNKLIVAM
-110 RDPSNMDAAED
+110 RDPSNMDAIED
-121 IKMASGMDI
+121 IKMASGMDV
-130 GFVLATAP
+130 GFVLATVP
-138 AINDAIEKYYANVTA
+138 SITDAIEKYYANVTA
-153 QKMAEDISQQE
+153 QKMADDMSQEEQE
-164 AQEQAQ
+164 N
-170 NANNELD
+170 NANALNEMD

-191 LVQQAFVTHASDIHI
+191 LIQQAFVTHASDIHI

-229 TPSAHK
+229 SPSAHK
-235 SLITRIKILSN
+235 NLITRIKILSN

-291 AMGQDVKL
+291 AMGADIKL

-385 LRQDPDVVMIG
+385 LRQDPDIVMIG

-420 LHTNDAVSTIARLID
+420 LHTNDAVSTVARLID
-435 MDVPPYLVA
+435 MEVPPYLVA

-459 CPKCKQKV
+459 CPKCKTKV
-467 EVTEAQRNIL
+467 EVTQAQRNIL
-477 KDPTLKECYGPV
+477 KDPTLMECYGPV

-502 TSIHEVLVVDVT
+502 TSIHEVLTVDT
-514 LRELITKNATTE
+514 GLRELITKNATTE
-526 ELREYAQKSGMIF
+526 ELRAYAKKEGMIF
-539 MDENVRLKIKEG
+539 MDDNVRIKIKEG
-551 ITSVDEYM
+551 VTSIDEYM
-559 RTIYTV
+559 RTIYTI

>member
-1 MRVGGIM
+1 M

-20 GFVKPQDLKQAREV
+20 GFVKPADLKQAREV
-34 QIANPQK
+34 QISNPSK

-54 EINILSALAQRMN
+54 EVNILSALAERMN
-67 VPLIEGAIFVTDTD
+67 VPLIEGTIYVNDTD

-99 KMDRNKLIVAM
+99 KIDKNKLIVAM

-121 IKMASGMDI
+121 IKMAAGMDI
-130 GFVLATAP
+130 GFVLATEP

-153 QKMAEDISQQE
+153 QKMAEDMNAE
-164 AQEQAQ
+164 EKDAAAQA
-170 NANNELD
+170 ANELD

-191 LVQQAFVTHASDIHI
+191 LIQQAFVTHASDIHI

-229 TPSAHK
+229 SPSAHK

-291 AMGQDVKL
+291 AMGQDIKL

-385 LRQDPDVVMIG
+385 LRQDPDIVMIG

-420 LHTNDAVSTIARLID
+420 LHTNDAVSTIARLVD

-444 AALNGVLAQRLVRKL
+444 AAMNGILAQRLVRKL
-459 CPKCKQKV
+459 CPKCKKKV
-467 EVTEAQRNIL
+467 PITEAQKNIL
-477 KDPTLKECYGPV
+477 KDPNMVEAYGPV
-489 GCPNCSFTGYKGR
+489 GCPNCGFTGYKGR
-502 TSIHEVLVVDVT
+502 TSIHEVLVIDT
-514 LRELITKNATTE
+514 GMRELITKNATTE
-526 ELREYAQKSGMIF
+526 ELREYAKNTGMIF
-539 MDENVRLKIKEG
+539 MDENVRIKIREG
-551 ITSVDEYM
+551 LTSVDEYM
-559 RTIYTV
+559 RTIYTI

>member
-1 MRVGGIM
+1 M

-20 GFVKPQDLKQAREV
+20 GFVKPQDLKQAREL
-34 QIANPQK
+34 QIANPSK

-54 EINILSALAQRMN
+54 EVNILSALSERMN
-67 VPLIEGAIFVTDTD
+67 VPLLEGAIFITDTD

-94 TIIPY
+94 NIIPY
-99 KMDRNKLIVAM
+99 KVDKNKLIVAM
-110 RDPSNMDAAED
+110 RDPSNMDAIED
-121 IKMASGMDI
+121 IKMASGMDV
-130 GFVLATAP
+130 GFVLATVP
-138 AINDAIEKYYANVTA
+138 SITDAIEKYYANVTA
-153 QKMAEDISQQE
+153 QKMADDMSQEEQE
-164 AQEQAQ
+164 N
-170 NANNELD
+170 NANALNEMD

-191 LVQQAFVTHASDIHI
+191 LIQQAFVTHASDIHI

-229 TPSAHK
+229 SPSAHK
-235 SLITRIKILSN
+235 NLITRIKILSN

-291 AMGQDVKL
+291 AMGADIKL

-385 LRQDPDVVMIG
+385 LRQDPDIVMIG

-444 AALNGVLAQRLVRKL
+444 AAMNGILAQRLVRKL
-459 CPKCKQKV
+459 CPKCKKKV
-467 EVTEAQRNIL
+467 EVTEAQKNIL
-477 KDPTLKECYGPV
+477 KDHTITEAYGPV
-489 GCPNCSFTGYKGR
+489 CCPNCSFTGYKGR
-502 TSIHEVLVVDVT
+502 TSIHEVLTVDT
-514 LRELITKNATTE
+514 GLRELITKNATTE
-526 ELREYAQKSGMIF
+526 ELREYAKNNGMIF
-539 MDENVRLKIKEG
+539 MDENVRIKIKEG
-551 ITSVDEYM
+551 LTSVDEYM
-559 RTIYTV
+559 RTIYTI

>member
-1 MRVGGIM
+1 M

-20 GFVKPQDLKQAREV
+20 GFVKPQDLKQAREL
-34 QIANPQK
+34 QIANPSK

-54 EINILSALAQRMN
+54 EVNILSALSERMN
-67 VPLIEGAIFVTDTD
+67 VPLLEGAIFITDTD

-94 TIIPY
+94 NIIPY
-99 KMDRNKLIVAM
+99 KVEKNKLIVAM
-110 RDPSNMDAAED
+110 RDPSNMDAIED
-121 IKMASGMDI
+121 IKMASGMDV
-130 GFVLATAP
+130 GFVLATVP
-138 AINDAIEKYYANVTA
+138 SITDAIEKYYANVTA
-153 QKMAEDISQQE
+153 QKMADDMSQEEQE
-164 AQEQAQ
+164 N
-170 NANNELD
+170 NANALNEMD

-191 LVQQAFVTHASDIHI
+191 LIQQAFVTHASDIHI

-229 TPSAHK
+229 SPSAHK
-235 SLITRIKILSN
+235 NLITRIKILSN

-291 AMGQDVKL
+291 AMGADIKL

-344 NKPTVNVTTIE
+344 NKPTVNITTIE

-385 LRQDPDVVMIG
+385 LRQDPDIVMIG

-420 LHTNDAVSTIARLID
+420 LHTNDAVSTVARLID
-435 MDVPPYLVA
+435 MEVPPYLVA

-459 CPKCKQKV
+459 CPKCKKKV
-467 EVTEAQRNIL
+467 EVTQAQRNIL
-477 KDPTLKECYGPV
+477 KDPTLMECYGPV

-502 TSIHEVLVVDVT
+502 TSIHEVLTVDT
-514 LRELITKNATTE
+514 GLRELITKNATTE
-526 ELREYAQKSGMIF
+526 ELRAYVKKEGMIF
-539 MDENVRLKIKEG
+539 MDDNVRIKIKEG
-551 ITSVDEYM
+551 VTSIDEYM
-559 RTIYTV
+559 RTIYTI

>member
-1 MRVGGIM
+1 M

-20 GFVKPQDLKQAREV
+20 GFVKPDDLKQARNI
-34 QIANPQK
+34 QIQNPSK
-41 SLAEILISLNVTS
+41 SLAEILISMNVTS
-54 EINILSALAQRMN
+54 EVNILTALAERMN
-67 VPLIEGAIFVTDTD
+67 VQLLEGAIYVTDTD
-81 IIKLVPEKVARKH
+81 IIKRVPEKIARKH

-99 KMDRNKLIVAM
+99 KIDKNKLIVAM
-110 RDPSNMDAAED
+110 RDPSNMDAIED
-121 IKMASGMDI
+121 IKMAAGMDI
-130 GFVLATAP
+130 GFVLATSS

-153 QKMAEDISQQE
+153 QKMADDMSQEEQDAA
-164 AQEQAQ
+164 AQA
-170 NANNELD
+170 ANELLD

-191 LVQQAFVTHASDIHI
+191 LVQQAYVTHASDIHI

-229 TPSAHK
+229 SPSAHK

-291 AMGQDVKL
+291 AMGNDVKL

-385 LRQDPDVVMIG
+385 LRQDPDIVMIG

-444 AALNGVLAQRLVRKL
+444 AAMNGVLAQRLVRKL
-459 CPKCKQKV
+459 CPKCKKKV
-467 EVTEAQRNIL
+467 EVTEAQKNIL
-477 KDPTLKECYGPV
+477 KDHSIKEAYGPV

-502 TSIHEVLVVDVT
+502 TSIHEVLTVDT
-514 LRELITKNATTE
+514 GLRELITKNATTE
-526 ELREYAQKSGMIF
+526 ELREYAKKTGMIF
-539 MDENVRLKIKEG
+539 MDENVRIKIKEG
-551 ITSVDEYM
+551 VTSVDEYM
-559 RTIYTV
+559 RTIYTI